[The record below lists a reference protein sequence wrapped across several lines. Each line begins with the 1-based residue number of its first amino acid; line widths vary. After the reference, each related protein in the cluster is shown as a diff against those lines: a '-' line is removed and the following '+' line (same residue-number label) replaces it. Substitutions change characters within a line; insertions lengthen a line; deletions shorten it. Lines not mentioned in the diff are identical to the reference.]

1 MKSARDMQR
10 ITPKKHDSSAYT
22 LRNALH
28 VVLHFMQCAEKLTDF
43 PPIFAMWA
51 DKKAGENLDAR
62 HFLTTFASTKIK

>member
-1 MKSARDMQR
+1 MQT
-10 ITPKKHDSSAYT
+10 ITPKKREAPACT

-28 VVLHFMQCAEKLTDF
+28 IVLHFLQCAEKPTRF
-43 PPIFAMWA
+43 PPTFAMWA